1 VDNDPPGCLTIP
13 LLIIVVPIRLL
24 WELLSALGGFVR
36 AYVLRPI
43 GRLLH
48 NALVRP
54 LAWVLGELVLRPLR
68 WVLRVLVVGP
78 LRWVVLAI
86 LAPVGRVI
94 LRYVLRPVG
103 QGVVLIVAIILI
115 PVVYV
120 AEWVGKGIAALW
132 RGALWPLLAAFG
144 RLVAHTWR
152 LAGLILFHLL
162 VRPARL
168 LWRVLFKPVL
178 RAVRWAWRAT
188 VVPVARWLRG
198 SVWEPARAAGRSV
211 SRALGLRAGPR

>member
-13 LLIIVVPIRLL
+13 LLVIVVPIRLL
-24 WELLSALGGFVR
+24 WELLSALGRVVR

-43 GRLLH
+43 GWLLH
-48 NALVRP
+48 NVLVRP

-68 WVLRVLVVGP
+68 WVLRVLVLRP

-86 LAPVGRVI
+86 VAPVGRVL
-94 LRYVLRPVG
+94 LRHVLRPVG
-103 QGVVLIVAIILI
+103 RGVVVVLAILLI
-115 PVVYV
+115 PVVYA
-120 AEWVGKGIAALW
+120 AEWLGRGIAALW
-132 RGALWPLLAAFG
+132 RVALWPLLAAFG
-144 RLVAHTWR
+144 RLLARTWW

-168 LWRVLFKPVL
+168 LWRVLFRPVL

-188 VVPVARWLRG
+188 VVPAARWLRG
-198 SVWEPARAAGRSV
+198 NVWEPARAAGRSV